1 MDRVGASIVAPSP
14 LTGKGSC
21 ETCGVGLAAPFV
33 SVADGGIVLRL
44 HTLRATPWEVKNT
57 FVVEHGQLITSRWPG
72 DAFEFSRR
80 FLGMLEEVPRLY

>member
-1 MDRVGASIVAPSP
+1 MGASIVALSP
-14 LTGKGSC
+14 LTGKGSF
-21 ETCGVGLAAPFV
+21 ETCGVGLGAPFV
-33 SVADGGIVLRL
+33 SSLLVADGGIVLRP
-44 HTLRATPWEVKNT
+44 HTFRATPWEVKNT